1 MFIESFRK
9 SFAFKS
15 WLLTWSR
22 HSSIQPWISHQL
34 SGNSRKVFILKSTPR
49 VEDTMKF
56 IFVNVIEGE
65 IFHGRRVID
74 SFFSKNK
81 PRNTYR
87 RDCYAFL
94 SGNSWHFTHRRHF
107 SQFLWKEKYLL
118 RFPHIRKRLW
128 RHTMWGKLLFLAL
141 KQMINVRYMR
151 TKAPRVEFYI
161 RDLVF
166 NPMNGKFSIFFLL
179 VFCFSFVVITIIVVV
194 VVVLRQRNI
203 LKLLIHL
210 L

>member
-1 MFIESFRK
+1 MITSFIHSTLNFTSTFRK
-9 SFAFKS
+9 FQKSFHLKVNPEGWRYDEIYFCECYRRGNFPWA
-15 WLLTWSR
+15 
-22 HSSIQPWISHQL
+22 SSHRL
-34 SGNSRKVFILKSTPR
+34 
-49 VEDTMKF
+49 
-56 IFVNVIEGE
+56 
-65 IFHGRRVID
+65 
-74 SFFSKNK
+74 FFSKNK

-203 LKLLIHL
+203 FKLLIHL